1 MQRVLSKSI
10 LKSVLASLFAMAFV
24 VSVASAKLPSFG
36 RTADKADKS
45 ATVDIPANTQVPN
58 GPALAPGTYKVKVL
72 SESGTPQVGFYKG
85 GTLVGQAT
93 ASLVDNGRK
102 SEETAV
108 HFNNANGTKVL
119 TQIDV
124 SGWSKSIEFGPTAG
138 ASDSTQS
145 GQ

>member
-1 MQRVLSKSI
+1 MQRVVSKSI

-24 VSVASAKLPSFG
+24 VSVASAKFPSFG
-36 RTADKADKS
+36 DKADKS

-58 GPALAPGTYKVKVL
+58 GPTLAPGTYKVKVL

-85 GTLVGQAT
+85 GTLVGQAA
-93 ASLVDNGRK
+93 ASLVDQGRK
-102 SEETAV
+102 SNETAA
-108 HFNNANGTKVL
+108 HFNNANGNKVL

-124 SGWSKSIEFGPTAG
+124 TGWTKSIEFGPTAG
-138 ASDSTQS
+138 ASGSAQS